1 MRLAVYSRF
10 LEQLKEQGYETVS
23 SCMIARGT
31 GVTPAQVSEDLAY
44 FGEFGTRGVGYD
56 VEALSGHLSAYFG
69 LDRKWPTVLVGAG
82 KLGSALALYEG
93 FSSEVFI

>member
-31 GVTPAQVSEDLAY
+31 GVTPAQVRKDLAY

-56 VEALSGHLSAYFG
+56 VEALSGHLRRILG

-82 KLGSALALYEG
+82 KLGSCFGSLRG
-93 FSSEVFI
+93 ISSEFL